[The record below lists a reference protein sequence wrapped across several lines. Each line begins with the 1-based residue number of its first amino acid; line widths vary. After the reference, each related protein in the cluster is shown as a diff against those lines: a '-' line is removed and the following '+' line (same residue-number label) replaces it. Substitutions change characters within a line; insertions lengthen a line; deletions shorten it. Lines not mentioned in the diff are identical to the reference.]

1 MTFSATLMGVD
12 KSGAI
17 ITDLSAADAKAAASL
32 HVLAFTSKNHL
43 LLSES
48 EGRFDFD
55 TWEQVRERALSI
67 CQDMTT
73 PGPDGD
79 VTMGEEADGSR
90 PEGFV
95 RETVED
101 RLYKDYSWKI
111 DSI

>member
-1 MTFSATLMGVD
+1 
-12 KSGAI
+12 
-17 ITDLSAADAKAAASL
+17 
-32 HVLAFTSKNHL
+32 
-43 LLSES
+43 
-48 EGRFDFD
+48 
-55 TWEQVRERALSI
+55 
-67 CQDMTT
+67 MTT